1 MPADASF
8 CRLTPGR
15 KLVAMNMITTAGA
28 LIIACAALL
37 AFDVSSAR
45 ARIVRDVETLGDVVG
60 SNSTAALAFGDAT
73 AAHETLRALAAQPH
87 IVSAA
92 LMTRDGVEL
101 ARYDRVGSPR
111 GALSVSRPIAFK
123 HETIGTVIIESD
135 LTELTART
143 SQFVRTA
150 AIVITATFGL
160 AVLLAYLLQRVISGP
175 VLRLT
180 AIMRE
185 VT

>member
-60 SNSTAALAFGDAT
+60 SNSTAALAFRDAT

-87 IVSAA
+87 VVSPA
-92 LMTRDGVEL
+92 LMALDGVQL
-101 ARYDRVGSPR
+101 ARDHLHGEPP
-111 GALSVSRPIAFK
+111 GARSVA
-123 HETIGTVIIESD
+123 
-135 LTELTART
+135 L
-143 SQFVRTA
+143 
-150 AIVITATFGL
+150 
-160 AVLLAYLLQRVISGP
+160 
-175 VLRLT
+175 
-180 AIMRE
+180 
-185 VT
+185 